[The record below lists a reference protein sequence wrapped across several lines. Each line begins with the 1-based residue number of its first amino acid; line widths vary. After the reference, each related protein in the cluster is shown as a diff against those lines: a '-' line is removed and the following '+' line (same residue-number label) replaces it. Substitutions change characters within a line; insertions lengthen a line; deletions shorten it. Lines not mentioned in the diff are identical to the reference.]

1 MKMEERRWEF
11 EKMLLTIVGAGT
23 AVMVFLAV
31 FLMIHGMVI
40 L

>member
-1 MKMEERRWEF
+1 MEERRWEF

-23 AVMVFLAV
+23 AVMVMMAFV
-31 FLMIHGMVI
+31 LMFITGMVI